1 MPKVSFFD
9 LDHTL
14 IANDCD
20 VSWKEFLIEE
30 GIAPADAMELSRKFF
45 DQYIA
50 GIRIGD
56 DFLKFQLTEFIGK
69 TEAEMKYFTEKH
81 CHKKVVPK
89 IMNDARTVL
98 NNRLKN
104 PDRIVC
110 LLTASQAPI
119 VAPIAQILGI
129 KYVCPNRLEIK
140 KGVFT
145 GNIEDPFA
153 GGEGK
158 IFYAQEFCKKHGAKL
173 EEAEYFGDSYSDRFI
188 LDAVGVP
195 VAVNPGE
202 ALLAIAQ
209 KKGWNVVEWN

>member
-30 GIAPADAMELSRKFF
+30 GIAPANAMELSRKFF

-50 GIRIGD
+50 GVRIGEN
-56 DFLKFQLTEFIGK
+56 FLKFQLEEFIGK
-69 TEAEMKYFTEKH
+69 TEAEMKPFTEKH
-81 CHKKVVPK
+81 CHRKVLPRV
-89 IMNDARTVL
+89 MHDARAVL
-98 NNRLKN
+98 NDRLQT
-104 PDRIVC
+104 DRIVC

-119 VAPIAQILGI
+119 VAPIAKILGI
-129 KYVCPNRLEIK
+129 EHICSNRLEIK
-140 KGVFT
+140 NGVFT

-158 IFYAQEFCKKHGAKL
+158 VFYAQEFCKKHGAKL

-202 ALLAIAQ
+202 ALLTIA
-209 KKGWNVVEWN
+209 KRKGWRVVQWS